1 MGHVRCSTGSLHVL
15 LATLLLVLE
24 TSLAMSILISDWLHT
39 SNDLLRRLTE
49 KYVPTPAGYHVIA
62 QGVEEVQNLEN
73 APALSMQQY
82 LQESGK
88 TSLLRT
94 ISVYSLRGESREQ
107 LRLLYMNAPA
117 IRVWRQMGKVPTV
130 IGSQARPPH
139 TALLTFGV
147 PFSE

>member
-1 MGHVRCSTGSLHVL
+1 MDHVCSSAGALHVL

-24 TSLAMSILISDWLHT
+24 TSRGMSILISDWLHT
-39 SNDLLRRLTE
+39 SNDLLRSLTE
-49 KYVPTPAGYHVIA
+49 KYVPAPPGYHVIA
-62 QGVEEVQNLEN
+62 QSAEEVQNLEN

-82 LQESGK
+82 LQESGN
-88 TSLLRT
+88 TSLLGT
-94 ISVYSLRGESREQ
+94 ISVYSLRGDSREQ
-107 LRLLYMNAPA
+107 IRLLYMNAPA
-117 IRVWRQMGKVPTV
+117 IRFWRQMGKVPKI

>member
-1 MGHVRCSTGSLHVL
+1 
-15 LATLLLVLE
+15 
-24 TSLAMSILISDWLHT
+24 MSILISDWLHT

-49 KYVPTPAGYHVIA
+49 KYAPAPPGYHVIA
-62 QGVEEVQNLEN
+62 QSVEDVQNLGN

-82 LQESGK
+82 LEESGNI
-88 TSLLRT
+88 SLLRT

-107 LRLLYMNAPA
+107 IRLLYMNASA
-117 IRVWRQMGKVPTV
+117 IRVWRQMGKNPNV

>member
-1 MGHVRCSTGSLHVL
+1 
-15 LATLLLVLE
+15 
-24 TSLAMSILISDWLHT
+24 MSILISDWLHT

-49 KYVPTPAGYHVIA
+49 KHVPTPPGYHVIA
-62 QGVEEVQNLEN
+62 QAVEEVQNLEN
-73 APALSMQQY
+73 APALSMQKY
-82 LQESGK
+82 LEESGN

-94 ISVYSLRGESREQ
+94 ISVYSLHGESCEQ

-117 IRVWRQMGKVPTV
+117 IRVWRQMGRVPTV